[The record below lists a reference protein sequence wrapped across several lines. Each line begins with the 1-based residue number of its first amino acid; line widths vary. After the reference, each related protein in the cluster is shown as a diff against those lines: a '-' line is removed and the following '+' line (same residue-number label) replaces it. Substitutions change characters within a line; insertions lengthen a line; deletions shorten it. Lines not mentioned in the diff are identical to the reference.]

1 MHEQRFC
8 NCQEHVLWTMLKGFH
23 CLNCS
28 FCWYKYC
35 IRSSKSNRT
44 KTKNFIL
51 KGVVM
56 QLSSD
61 GWRRNPLG
69 NWVILISSGQKPC
82 TMQSNS
88 KHCILFY
95 IFQMLLKG
103 FKAWVKIKMCSEHM
117 NNWQYLSPG
126 CLRAD
131 VSYFLCCTRKRD
143 VVPFTR
149 ATKEIGD
156 VCTQAIARRSRIKC
170 TFPQK

>member
-1 MHEQRFC
+1 
-8 NCQEHVLWTMLKGFH
+8 MLKGFH

-61 GWRRNPLG
+61 GWRGNPLG

-82 TMQSNS
+82 TMQSNL

-103 FKAWVKIKMCSEHM
+103 FKAWVKIKMCSERM

-131 VSYFLCCTRKRD
+131 VSYFLCWGRGQENLNTLQLHLKSNPIGNTHRSINHRKWLLSMHVTNLLHD
-143 VVPFTR
+143 L
-149 ATKEIGD
+149 
-156 VCTQAIARRSRIKC
+156 
-170 TFPQK
+170 

>member
-8 NCQEHVLWTMLKGFH
+8 NCQEHVLWTMLKAGFH

-44 KTKNFIL
+44 KSKNFVL

-82 TMQSNS
+82 TMQSNL

-103 FKAWVKIKMCSEHM
+103 FKAWVKIKMCPERM

-126 CLRAD
+126 DLEQNALFPK
-131 VSYFLCCTRKRD
+131 SKSWGFLM
-143 VVPFTR
+143 P
-149 ATKEIGD
+149 
-156 VCTQAIARRSRIKC
+156 
-170 TFPQK
+170 

>member
-1 MHEQRFC
+1 
-8 NCQEHVLWTMLKGFH
+8 
-23 CLNCS
+23 
-28 FCWYKYC
+28 
-35 IRSSKSNRT
+35 
-44 KTKNFIL
+44 
-51 KGVVM
+51 
-56 QLSSD
+56 
-61 GWRRNPLG
+61 
-69 NWVILISSGQKPC
+69 
-82 TMQSNS
+82 MQSNL

-143 VVPFTR
+143 VVPFPR

-156 VCTQAIARRSRIKC
+156 VCTQASRTIDGRD
-170 TFPQK
+170 

>member
-82 TMQSNS
+82 TMQSNL

-103 FKAWVKIKMCSEHM
+103 FKAGSKLRCVLNIWIIGNVSRQVACV
-117 NNWQYLSPG
+117 QTSPISFVARG
-126 CLRAD
+126 
-131 VSYFLCCTRKRD
+131 KG
-143 VVPFTR
+143 
-149 ATKEIGD
+149 TKEIGD
-156 VCTQAIARRSRIKC
+156 VCTQAIARRPRIKC